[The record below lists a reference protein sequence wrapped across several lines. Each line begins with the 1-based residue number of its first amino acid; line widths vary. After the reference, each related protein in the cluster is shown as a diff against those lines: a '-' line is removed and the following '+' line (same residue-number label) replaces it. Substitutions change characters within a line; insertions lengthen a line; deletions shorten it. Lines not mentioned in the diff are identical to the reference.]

1 MKDWRIM
8 VDGPLPGLRN
18 MQIDSE
24 LLGSAEASDFP
35 LTVVR
40 LYLWDK
46 PTVSI
51 GFSQVPEKAVD
62 LSVCRQLEVPVVSRP
77 TGGRAVLHDVELTY
91 AVVSNDETRF
101 PVSELQPTYLAV
113 ANILAAGLG
122 RLGICCSLAPGAREA
137 PSALRADMKNP
148 CFASASRHE
157 LLVGGRKIAG
167 SAQRRLRRS
176 FLQHG
181 SIPLRLDYDRM
192 ARILGTPPL
201 LLRNSMTCI
210 EEAATRPV
218 RLQEVIAAMRSAFE
232 ARFNRDR

>member
-1 MKDWRIM
+1 MKDWRIL

-24 LLGSAEASDFP
+24 LLGSAEASDVP
-35 LTVVR
+35 QTVVR

-62 LSVCRQLEVPVVSRP
+62 LAVCRELDVPVVARP

-91 AVVSNDETRF
+91 AVVSNDEARF
-101 PVSELQPTYLAV
+101 PVSGLQPTYLAV
-113 ANILAAGLG
+113 AKILAAGLG
-122 RLGICCSLAPGAREA
+122 KLRICCSLAPGAREA
-137 PSALRADMKNP
+137 PFSPRTDMKNP
-148 CFASASRHE
+148 CFASASRYE

-181 SIPLRLDYDRM
+181 SIPLRLDYERM
-192 ARILGTPPL
+192 ARVLGAPPL

-218 RLQEVIAAMRSAFE
+218 ALQEVIEAMRSAFE
-232 ARFNRDR
+232 EYFNGG